1 MNLRS
6 EDHTKL
12 GNLLILQLTIQN
24 YSSKTATLFLQ
35 QFVQSERENILTL
48 IKDPERIGDKLT
60 LVKDT

>member
-12 GNLLILQLTIQN
+12 GNLLILHLTIQN
-24 YSSKTATLFLQ
+24 YSSKT
-35 QFVQSERENILTL
+35 ERENILTL

-60 LVKDT
+60 LVKDI

>member
-12 GNLLILQLTIQN
+12 GNLLILPIQN

-60 LVKDT
+60 LVKDI